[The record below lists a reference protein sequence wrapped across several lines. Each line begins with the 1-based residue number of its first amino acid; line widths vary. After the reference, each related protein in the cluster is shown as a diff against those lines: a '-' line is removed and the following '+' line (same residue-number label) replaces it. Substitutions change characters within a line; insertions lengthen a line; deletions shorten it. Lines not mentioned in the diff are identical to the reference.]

1 VGGAALALPAG
12 FLLGIIGGNYIYD
25 YIFPLDILRVVMYY
39 WNVSKPP
46 HGAERRST
54 DPMNEITITLP
65 AIDETII
72 ANLNNL
78 KRWMVTTDA
87 SQQEIEAAT
96 AEEAIV
102 FFAKEEFPGRTVTGE
117 GDLFTPAELAD
128 GAWLR
133 IEAL

>member
-1 VGGAALALPAG
+1 MDNNKTCSV
-12 FLLGIIGGNYIYD
+12 
-25 YIFPLDILRVVMYY
+25 
-39 WNVSKPP
+39 
-46 HGAERRST
+46 AECTNDLSV
-54 DPMNEITITLP
+54 
-65 AIDETII
+65 
-72 ANLNNL
+72 
-78 KRWMVTTDA
+78 WMVTTDA